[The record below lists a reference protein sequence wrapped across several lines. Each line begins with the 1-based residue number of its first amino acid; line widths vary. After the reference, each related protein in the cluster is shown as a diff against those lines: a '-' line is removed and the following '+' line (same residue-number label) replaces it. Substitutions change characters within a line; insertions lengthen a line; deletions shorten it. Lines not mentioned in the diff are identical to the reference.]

1 MLFLTNFYW
10 SVQQAIIY
18 YEHFHRSPSTWP
30 LICPVTRPSK
40 QVPEG
45 LHWHPKGKQL
55 FMDSGKGAW
64 KLLLFEHLSHECNR
78 KDQYCCRWICTR
90 NKCCCPVEQ
99 FWWRFQLSVC
109 TWQVFR
115 LPLCAIRCIWLKK
128 KKFLVCYMPCYPTK
142 DLYILITSA
151 CVENESWLTSFWV
164 GNESWLMSTWT
175 EHCSLL
181 ICLFILC
188 FGKLWNLHLC
198 CLFLCACAKGFIKKK

>member
-64 KLLLFEHLSHECNR
+64 KLLSFEHLSHECNR

-128 KKFLVCYMPCYPTK
+128 KKVSCLLHALLSYKGFVHTYNISLCWKWIVINIILGWKWIMINVNLNWTLFSA
-142 DLYILITSA
+142 DLFIY
-151 CVENESWLTSFWV
+151 
-164 GNESWLMSTWT
+164 
-175 EHCSLL
+175 SLL
-181 ICLFILC
+181 WEVVKFASLLSFFVCVC
-188 FGKLWNLHLC
+188 KRLH
-198 CLFLCACAKGFIKKK
+198 